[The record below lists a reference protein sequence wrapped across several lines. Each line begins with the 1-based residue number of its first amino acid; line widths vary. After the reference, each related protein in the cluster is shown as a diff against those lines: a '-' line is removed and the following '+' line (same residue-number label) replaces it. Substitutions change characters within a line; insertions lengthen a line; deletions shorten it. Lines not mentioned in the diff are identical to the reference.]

1 MRLLANQ
8 FLSSNIG
15 SSWLKWSNV
24 NDPSNIQ
31 SDSAYQFLIEVC
43 PSLSENTAKRR
54 AQTLKSWFEVFHPY
68 W

>member
-1 MRLLANQ
+1 MRLLASQ
-8 FLSSNIG
+8 FLSSNVG

-24 NDPSNIQ
+24 NDLSDIQ

-54 AQTLKSWFEVFHPY
+54 AKTLKSWLEVFLQY